1 MVHALEQIHRLL
13 TPGGAL
19 IDIHP
24 VPQAWLAEVHQGG
37 RVLFSEPW
45 RDHDYCDE
53 DVVHAQDA
61 LAQVI
66 QRRVFAVER
75 RAEFDFLTYGSSVA
89 ELRDFLLKESAYKEG
104 PEDEAEEA
112 AKAELYSRVEGS
124 WHGAGD
130 GAEVARRERARIARL
145 RPLREG

>member
-1 MVHALEQIHRLL
+1 M
-13 TPGGAL
+13 
-19 IDIHP
+19 
-24 VPQAWLAEVHQGG
+24 
-37 RVLFSEPW
+37 FSEPW
-45 RDHDYCDE
+45 RDHDYFDE

-89 ELRDFLLKESAYKEG
+89 ELRDFMVKESAHKEG
-104 PEDEAEEA
+104 PEDEAEET
-112 AKAELYSRVEGS
+112 AKAELYFRVEKS
-124 WHGAGD
+124 WHAAGN